1 MMKNCILILVVGLIM
16 LGCGNR
22 QVRQIEQVGEDSTEL
37 TIKTYYDTIH
47 FKFKWRDADSIPY
60 LFGKPSKDKIA
71 EYQRRFDSLHRTERY
86 GFYDR
91 IEWFRDIPHIT
102 AVNDFVTLWFA
113 TETPYQDD
121 LDMILWRI
129 NECYPLNCS
138 TTEIDRYQR
147 FSEQIDSLLSYSLGS
162 QWDDNI
168 QAWLATKL
176 HECKVEIYNNRL
188 LDCSNEFKD
197 ILIAEHCA
205 WKKYEEALHDVCD
218 KIVVGKHGGSGAPI
232 AYGDFFIE
240 SYEQRLISLL
250 DYYFTVG
257 DSNYQPTERHRLI
270 PDKMIHRAYSDFF
283 DELINSD
290 DEDYSVEEKQCAL
303 KNDMRFWD
311 KWMAERRKVSAQLP
325 MPLKKVYDN
334 CMNNLK
340 RRKLIQIKSRYWGYG
355 ICSSFELDCI
365 LKKDCSDEEL
375 FSYDYQTRYDAL
387 LIK

>member
-1 MMKNCILILVVGLIM
+1 MKNYILILVVGLMM

-22 QVRQIEQVGEDSTEL
+22 QVKQIEQAEKDSTEI
-37 TIKTYYDTIH
+37 TIKTSYDTVH

-60 LFGKPSKDKIA
+60 LFGKPSKDNIA
-71 EYQRRFDSLHRTERY
+71 EYRRRFDSLHLTERY

-91 IEWFRDIPHIT
+91 IEYFRDIPHIT

-129 NECYPLNCS
+129 NEYYPLNCS
-138 TTEIDRYQR
+138 TTETERYQR
-147 FSEQIDSLLSYSLGS
+147 FSEQIDSLLSYSLGW
-162 QWDDNI
+162 QWDYNMHVS
-168 QAWLATKL
+168 LAALL
-176 HECKVEIYNNRL
+176 HQYEVEIYNNRL

-218 KIVVGKHGGSGAPI
+218 KVIIGKDGGSGAPM
-232 AYGDFFIE
+232 AYGEFFIE

-250 DYYFTVG
+250 DYYFILG
-257 DSNYQPTERHRLI
+257 DSNYQPTERHAQI
-270 PDKMIHRAYSDFF
+270 SDKMIHKAYSDFF
-283 DELINSD
+283 DVINSD
-290 DEDYSVEEKQCAL
+290 YEDYSVEEKQCAL
-303 KNDMRFWD
+303 QNDMRFWD

-334 CMNNLK
+334 CTNNLK

-355 ICSSFELDCI
+355 ICSGFELDCI

-375 FSYDYQTRYDAL
+375 FNYDYQTRYDAL

>member
-1 MMKNCILILVVGLIM
+1 MIKNCILILVVGLIM
-16 LGCGNR
+16 LGCGDR

-102 AVNDFVTLWFA
+102 AVNDFATLWF
-113 TETPYQDD
+113 TNKTTPYQDD

-129 NECYPLNCS
+129 NEYYPLNSS
-138 TTEIDRYQR
+138 TTETENFQR

-162 QWDDNI
+162 QWDANI

-197 ILIAEHCA
+197 ILILSSTYKCNF
-205 WKKYEEALHDVCD
+205 L
-218 KIVVGKHGGSGAPI
+218 GA
-232 AYGDFFIE
+232 D
-240 SYEQRLISLL
+240 
-250 DYYFTVG
+250 
-257 DSNYQPTERHRLI
+257 N
-270 PDKMIHRAYSDFF
+270 
-283 DELINSD
+283 
-290 DEDYSVEEKQCAL
+290 KQ
-303 KNDMRFWD
+303 
-311 KWMAERRKVSAQLP
+311 
-325 MPLKKVYDN
+325 
-334 CMNNLK
+334 
-340 RRKLIQIKSRYWGYG
+340 
-355 ICSSFELDCI
+355 
-365 LKKDCSDEEL
+365 
-375 FSYDYQTRYDAL
+375 
-387 LIK
+387 